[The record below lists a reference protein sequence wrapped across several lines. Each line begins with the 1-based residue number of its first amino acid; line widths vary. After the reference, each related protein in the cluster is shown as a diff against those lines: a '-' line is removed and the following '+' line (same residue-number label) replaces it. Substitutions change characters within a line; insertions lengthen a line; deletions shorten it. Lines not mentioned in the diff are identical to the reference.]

1 MKLKLHH
8 EKLKVV
14 TNQQQA
20 QLKDQQQKHINTIM
34 YIQKQVRNVSAAN
47 NVIADM
53 CVRAKDIICV
63 QSVIKR
69 ILVNK
74 MTQEGTHTFIKNE
87 QSDLKYE
94 QYVLIYIEHK
104 NSNLP
109 IKWLKS
115 FSRILLII
123 CEVEILTSLTLFRFN
138 KINNIKQTSQLNQSS
153 TAYLL
158 KQLFKQSIRDE
169 ASLLQRQAEFQQIR
183 LAEILTQISNFQ
195 ELEQSE
201 VRRLKV
207 LNSNMK
213 QTNQDKTQYMHR
225 QLNALQHQLSAISK
239 DEDVLQSEIK
249 VMFNEEKEQEVL
261 IVNNKKLQPLQTLA
275 DGIVGYDKM
284 CVDIEAVQTQLDDVE
299 KQYVEAKAKL
309 KHLKQEQQLI
319 LQQNNAQLSE
329 MKLELKSLRSTRTT
343 QVQNLN
349 TLQTQNDQTTQN
361 TFNNLDK
368 IEVEMKK
375 QINEIQ
381 NAVYRIRT
389 ECSEKQGTLRNM
401 IKLISVFEEEQIK
414 RKGVM

>member
-158 KQLFKQSIRDE
+158 KQLFNQNITIDNSYITGNRLLGLLTSAATGGTLIQSSFTSSNIIADSLCQTFQGGIIGDTGGTDLLSLFSNIVFNISLFSNNTNIWSISGGLIGDTH
-169 ASLLQRQAEFQQIR
+169 ASPCIIQYSIIKSSYIQSYGTGVRYASSGGVIACVYDSTTTIQDVQVINTNIKAASSTSHVLCAGVIS
-183 LAEILTQISNFQ
+183 QISNQ
-195 ELEQSE
+195 RITVSNT
-201 VRRLKV
+201 KV
-207 LNSNMK
+207 IQVYIIATGITYDAGIVFSNNGSSTFTLSGSSTGGTNSINNSIKMNCANIIAFS
-213 QTNQDKTQYMHR
+213 NQD
-225 QLNALQHQLSAISK
+225 
-239 DEDVLQSEIK
+239 
-249 VMFNEEKEQEVL
+249 
-261 IVNNKKLQPLQTLA
+261 
-275 DGIVGYDKM
+275 G
-284 CVDIEAVQTQLDDVE
+284 C
-299 KQYVEAKAKL
+299 
-309 KHLKQEQQLI
+309 
-319 LQQNNAQLSE
+319 
-329 MKLELKSLRSTRTT
+329 
-343 QVQNLN
+343 
-349 TLQTQNDQTTQN
+349 
-361 TFNNLDK
+361 
-368 IEVEMKK
+368 
-375 QINEIQ
+375 
-381 NAVYRIRT
+381 
-389 ECSEKQGTLRNM
+389 
-401 IKLISVFEEEQIK
+401 
-414 RKGVM
+414 

>member
-158 KQLFKQSIRDE
+158 KQLFNQTLFEIGERSE
-169 ASLLQRQAEFQQIR
+169 QQICFAK
-183 LAEILTQISNFQ
+183 LPHVNDLYLCQHYQQHIST
-195 ELEQSE
+195 EEQTASHMQVE
-201 VRRLKV
+201 NTAKIFVSISSK
-207 LNSNMK
+207 
-213 QTNQDKTQYMHR
+213 
-225 QLNALQHQLSAISK
+225 LS
-239 DEDVLQSEIK
+239 
-249 VMFNEEKEQEVL
+249 QEV
-261 IVNNKKLQPLQTLA
+261 QS
-275 DGIVGYDKM
+275 
-284 CVDIEAVQTQLDDVE
+284 
-299 KQYVEAKAKL
+299 
-309 KHLKQEQQLI
+309 QQ
-319 LQQNNAQLSE
+319 
-329 MKLELKSLRSTRTT
+329 
-343 QVQNLN
+343 V
-349 TLQTQNDQTTQN
+349 
-361 TFNNLDK
+361 
-368 IEVEMKK
+368 
-375 QINEIQ
+375 
-381 NAVYRIRT
+381 
-389 ECSEKQGTLRNM
+389 
-401 IKLISVFEEEQIK
+401 
-414 RKGVM
+414 